1 MIFLCI
7 SHWVFNS
14 YCLFLYLHF
23 ETYNL
28 GGNVTSGDQGNDF
41 SYSEF
46 AALFGIGLSDLSG
59 VETSSEGYYI

>member
-1 MIFLCI
+1 
-7 SHWVFNS
+7 
-14 YCLFLYLHF
+14 LHF